1 MELDSKHTVLFAVY
15 SEYQKDIPDMGSI
28 TPDLLKME
36 RRVFNI
42 ACMKLENEGFI
53 SGLKTFPPHA
63 DIEPR
68 AVSVDGVKPTRY
80 GIEYVEQKLELDRM
94 GTGREKLRQLKEKFS
109 SFSWNVLQDV
119 VVEILSKMF

>member
-15 SEYQKDIPDMGSI
+15 SEYQKDIPDMRNI

-42 ACMKLENEGFI
+42 ACVKLENEDFI
-53 SGLKTFPPHA
+53 KKLRISFFQGDK
-63 DIEPR
+63 EPR
-68 AVSVDGVKPTRY
+68 TVNLENVMPTHH
-80 GIEYVEQKLELDRM
+80 GIEYVETKLELDRM
-94 GTGREKLRQLKEKFS
+94 GTGQKKLRQLKEKFS

-119 VVEILSKMF
+119 VDEILSEIK

>member
-28 TPDLLKME
+28 TPDLLKMN

-42 ACMKLENEGFI
+42 AFIKLENEGFI
-53 SGLKTFPPHA
+53 SGLKTFPA
-63 DIEPR
+63 NAEIEP
-68 AVSVDGVKPTRY
+68 ASVNLDGVKPTRY
-80 GIEYVEQKLELDRM
+80 AIEYVEQKLELDRM

-119 VVEILSKMF
+119 ADGILSEMF